1 MYTYAHTGANC
12 LGPVPYTVEVST
24 LWLSVHSLLMGCWT
38 ETECKSK
45 FEHLIKPKHKYSNRM
60 GCWGL

>member
-24 LWLSVHSLLMGCWT
+24 LWLSVHSLLMGCST

-45 FEHLIKPKHKYSNRM
+45 FEHLIKPKH
-60 GCWGL
+60 